1 MKNKNLEFFLEIYME
16 EIPARLVND
25 LSSQLKNNFEVLMN
39 ERGISFSHIQSYG
52 TPMRLVLFIN
62 GLKNKTDDKKL
73 EIWGPPENI
82 SISNQKEFL
91 KPAESFIKK
100 NNINKREIQIKE
112 RNGMNFLYCKKIIK
126 GTKNQDNL
134 KQITIESI
142 SKIKNKKFMRWSDKN
157 FAFIRPIKNIF
168 ANMDKKFIKINFM
181 KIPSENKIIG
191 HRFSQM
197 SDKKIKSFD
206 DYLNFLKKS
215 DVILDFESRKKKILD
230 EIKKIEKKE
239 KVYVNSDIDLINHVS
254 NLTEHPRVL
263 MGSFD
268 KSFLKIPKEVINSIM
283 KNHQKYFSVYST
295 SKMSSL
301 VSKFIFVAG
310 SPYLDNNKVVK
321 GNEKVLAARLNDGKF
336 FYEEDI
342 KSGLEKIRDK
352 IDHITFIEGIGSYG
366 DKARRVGKLALK
378 IRDML
383 GLNIDVDDI
392 IKTSELCKADLAS
405 QMVFEFPE
413 LQGIMGGYYYLN
425 TNKDIANSITNHYLP
440 KTRDDS
446 LPKDNLSKIIS
457 ISDKLDTICSAFHM
471 RLLPTG
477 SSDPYGLRRCCIGII
492 RILEELDVNIDLI
505 EIFKESFS
513 NIEKKVDIDNKESL
527 DKVKLFFTE
536 RIKNYYVESGYSVNI
551 LNAVVSNFNS
561 LDIVKIKKKI
571 SVIKKLNGTKD
582 LTKASEIFKRLKN
595 IIKDNNSTNINQ
607 KLFQNK
613 YEENVYSEILR
624 IEKLFKTIPNY
635 DESEKC
641 LKEII
646 KSSSTLS
653 NFFDNVMVMD
663 KEKIIRANRLNLL
676 TSFKKLISGVANFSV
691 L

>member
-1 MKNKNLEFFLEIYME
+1 MKNKDLEFFLEIYME

-25 LSSQLKNNFEVLMN
+25 LSSQLKNNFEILMKDK
-39 ERGISFSHIQSYG
+39 GIEYSHIKSYG
-52 TPMRLVLFIN
+52 TPMRLVLFIK
-62 GLKNKTDDKKL
+62 GLKDKTEDKKL

-100 NNINKREIQIKE
+100 NNINKKEILIKKK
-112 RNGMNFLYCKKIIK
+112 NGMSFLYCKKIIK
-126 GTKNQDNL
+126 GSKNQENL
-134 KQITIESI
+134 RQITIESI
-142 SKIKNKKFMRWSDKN
+142 SKIKNKKFMRWSDKS

-168 ANMDKKFIKINFM
+168 ANMNKKFIKINFM

-197 SDKKIKSFD
+197 SSKKIKSFD
-206 DYLNFLKKS
+206 DYLNFLNKN
-215 DVILDFESRKKKILD
+215 DVILDFKSRKDKIL
-230 EIKKIEKKE
+230 EEVRRIEKKE
-239 KVYVNSDIDLINHVS
+239 KVYVNPDLDLINHVS
-254 NLTEHPRVL
+254 NLTEYPKVL
-263 MGSFD
+263 IGNFD
-268 KSFLKIPKEVINSIM
+268 KNFLKIPKEVINSIM
-283 KNHQKYFSVYST
+283 KNHQKYFTVYST
-295 SKMSSL
+295 SSMNKL
-301 VSKFIFVAG
+301 VPNFLFVAG
-310 SPYLDNNKVVK
+310 SPYLDNFKVIQ

-342 KSGLEKIRDK
+342 KNGLEKIREK
-352 IDHITFIEGIGSYG
+352 IDDITFIQGIGSYG
-366 DKARRVGKLALK
+366 DKAKRVSKLALK
-378 IRDML
+378 IRDIL
-383 GLNIDVDDI
+383 NLNINADDI

-413 LQGIMGGYYYLN
+413 LQGIMGGYYYRD
-425 TNKDIANSITNHYLP
+425 TSKIIANSITDHYLP

-457 ISDKLDTICSAFHM
+457 ISDKLDTICSAFHVK
-471 RLLPTG
+471 LFPTG

-492 RILEELDVNIDLI
+492 RILEELEINIDLI
-505 EIFKESFS
+505 EILRESFS
-513 NIEKKVDIDNKESL
+513 NIEKKEGADNKESL

-536 RIKNYYVESGYSVNI
+536 RIKNYYVENGYSVNI

-561 LDIVKIKKKI
+561 LDIVKIKNKI
-571 SVIKKLNGTKD
+571 SIIKKLNGSKD
-582 LTKASEIFKRLKN
+582 LIKASEIFKRLKN

-607 KLFQNK
+607 KLFENK
-613 YEENVYSEILR
+613 YEKNVYSEMLR
-624 IEKLFKTIPNY
+624 IEKLFKANPNY

-663 KEKIIRANRLNLL
+663 KKKIVRSNRLNLL
-676 TSFKKLISGVANFSV
+676 TSFKKLISGVANFSD